1 MGKKETCPA
10 ITIVICALNE
20 EENLPYV
27 LPKIP
32 GSVNEVLLVD
42 GHSNDATVEVAKKL
56 CPKIRVLYQ
65 SGKGK
70 GDAIKFGVSQATGDI
85 IITLDADGQTN
96 PDDIDRFIAPLLNG
110 YDLAKGTRLAHSRP
124 PNMTKHR
131 WFGNKILAITSNI
144 LYGTKYTD
152 ICSGYN
158 AFWKSAFQHLKLATN
173 GYEKQIRAVRQ
184 THSPSPKRGHW
195 NKVAREQVSWL
206 YPWT

>member
-1 MGKKETCPA
+1 MGKKEICPA

-42 GHSNDATVEVAKKL
+42 GHSTDATVEVAKKL

-124 PNMTKHR
+124 PNMSKHR
-131 WFGNKILAITSNI
+131 
-144 LYGTKYTD
+144 
-152 ICSGYN
+152 
-158 AFWKSAFQHLKLATN
+158 
-173 GYEKQIRAVRQ
+173 
-184 THSPSPKRGHW
+184 
-195 NKVAREQVSWL
+195 
-206 YPWT
+206 